1 MYCNRKNGE
10 KERVGKKGDSS
21 RRRGNV
27 SDNSDSPTL
36 SRTKLPVSSGSGTS
50 QCSNP
55 SSSSDTT
62 PNSISPSLVVEP
74 RPRSTSTSSVTV
86 PSSVQVE
93 SDRRKR
99 VEKASRARFYLLRQS
114 GPTAFTVAGDSPEHK
129 YRVML
134 GPQTCSCSRGPHCV
148 HLLFVMLRVLQVEQ
162 TNPLLWS
169 KTLRNYEVDSL
180 LTEMRERKRKR
191 ISRSSSMTRSEQR
204 LSDEHQEALMQ
215 RSNQSEEKEMQ
226 VAFDGRTDNED
237 IISGGNEALCGGSEK
252 GEDEDE
258 DICPICLLEMV
269 EGESLTVHINGC
281 GNSLHHHCMAIC
293 MYSVLNRAC

>member
-1 MYCNRKNGE
+1 M
-10 KERVGKKGDSS
+10 KGPASS
-21 RRRGNV
+21 RSQS
-27 SDNSDSPTL
+27 SD
-36 SRTKLPVSSGSGTS
+36 
-50 QCSNP
+50 P

-62 PNSISPSLVVEP
+62 PISVSPSPLVEQT
-74 RPRSTSTSSVTV
+74 RTKIA
-86 PSSVQVE
+86 PSSHMQAAPSSLE
-93 SDRRKR
+93 NDRKRR

-114 GPTAFTVAGDSPEHK
+114 GPTAFMVVGDSPEHK

-162 TNPLLWS
+162 TNPQLWS

-180 LTEMRERKRKR
+180 LTQMQERKRKR
-191 ISRSSSMTRSEQR
+191 IRKSSVCSNSMVLSEQTATEKQLETQMFTSDQTKEETKVVTESVAKSEESEGLAKAVSESRSAGS
-204 LSDEHQEALMQ
+204 
-215 RSNQSEEKEMQ
+215 
-226 VAFDGRTDNED
+226 
-237 IISGGNEALCGGSEK
+237 SEK

-293 MYSVLNRAC
+293 MTSDTMILAVARTHSLTLCCRGGGEASTR